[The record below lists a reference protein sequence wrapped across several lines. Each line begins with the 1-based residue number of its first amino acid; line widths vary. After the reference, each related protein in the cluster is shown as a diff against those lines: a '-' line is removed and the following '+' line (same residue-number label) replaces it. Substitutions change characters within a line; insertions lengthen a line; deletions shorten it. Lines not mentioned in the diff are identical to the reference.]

1 MNKKILW
8 YIFGGVVI
16 LVALG
21 FIIFSKPVSTVSP
34 EPAPSNAEQQQQT
47 TNMGNET
54 LTQPAMQIDKSKTY
68 VATLTTTDGDIVIA
82 LDANATPITVN
93 NFVYL
98 AGKHF
103 YDGTIFHRVI
113 KGFMIQG
120 GDPTG
125 TGTGGPGYSFND
137 EPFQGSY
144 SRGTVAMANAGP
156 NTNGSQFFIMQ
167 ENVPLQPD
175 YVIFGRV
182 TEGMDVVDK
191 IANAPVQPSS
201 NGEVSKPVQPVT
213 VESITVKEQ

>member
-1 MNKKILW
+1 MI
-8 YIFGGVVI
+8 IAVVLI
-16 LVALG
+16 VM
-21 FIIFSKPVSTVSP
+21 SQPVNTETPSAS
-34 EPAPSNAEQQQQT
+34 APSNAEQQQQT

-103 YDGTIFHRVI
+103 YDGMIFHRVI